1 MREGGIET
9 LTKRQRKRGEERGK
23 TKTEI
28 ENRDTETNLEI
39 VIKREWQ
46 KFINTEIWKTSEKTI
61 LTQLTTTLGREG
73 E

>member
-23 TKTEI
+23 TNTEI

>member
-1 MREGGIET
+1 MSKGRRDTDTNKDTEEEG
-9 LTKRQRKRGEERGK
+9 RGERK

-28 ENRDTETNLEI
+28 ENRDTETKLEI

-46 KFINTEIWKTSEKTI
+46 KVINTEIWKTSEKTI
-61 LTQLTTTLGREG
+61 LTQLTLGREG